1 MIQRIQSIF
10 LLLSGVS
17 FFSLF
22 GVPFATSSIAIPDL
36 LSDMVYNVQDSPILM
51 VLAGLGGLICIGAIF
66 LYNNRPLQIKMSYL
80 GIVFSI
86 LLAVVALL
94 LITNDQTVKTQ
105 SDKIDDSFGLY
116 LPFICL
122 ILSGLAAR
130 FIGKD
135 ENTVRSMDRLR

>member
-51 VLAGLGGLICIGAIF
+51 VLAGLGGLICMGAIF

-86 LLAVVALL
+86 LLAVVAFLL
-94 LITNDQTVKTQ
+94 MTNDQTVKTQ

-130 FIGKD
+130 FISKD

>member
-22 GVPFATSSIAIPDL
+22 GVPFATSMVSIPEL

-51 VLAGLGGLICIGAIF
+51 VLAGLGGLVSIGAIF
-66 LYNNRPLQIKMSYL
+66 LFNNRAFQIKMSYL
-80 GIVFSI
+80 AIVFSI
-86 LLAVVALL
+86 LLPLVAFL
-94 LITNDQTVKTQ
+94 LIYNEQTFTTQ
-105 SDKIDDSFGLY
+105 SDKINDAFGLY

-122 ILSGLAAR
+122 ILSILAAR
-130 FIGKD
+130 FISKD
-135 ENTVRSMDRLR
+135 EKTVRSMDRLR

>member
-22 GVPFATSSIAIPDL
+22 GVPFATSTVAIPNL
-36 LSDMVYNVQDSPILM
+36 LSDMIYNVQDSPILM
-51 VLAGLGGLICIGAIF
+51 VLCGLGGLLSIAAIF
-66 LYNNRPLQIKMSYL
+66 LFNNRPLQLKMSYL
-80 GIVFSI
+80 AIVFSI
-86 LLAVVALL
+86 LLPLVAFLL
-94 LITNDQTVKTQ
+94 LFNEQTFTTQ
-105 SDKIDDSFGLY
+105 SDKINDAFGLY
-116 LPFICL
+116 LPFISL
-122 ILSGLAAR
+122 ILSILAAR

>member
-22 GVPFATSSIAIPDL
+22 GVPFATSTVAIPNL
-36 LSDMVYNVQDSPILM
+36 LSDMIYNVQDSPILM
-51 VLAGLGGLICIGAIF
+51 VLCGLGGLLSIAAIF
-66 LYNNRPLQIKMSYL
+66 LFNNRPLQLKMSYL
-80 GIVFSI
+80 AIVVSI
-86 LLAVVALL
+86 LLPLVAFLL
-94 LITNDQTVKTQ
+94 LFNEQTFTTQ
-105 SDKIDDSFGLY
+105 SDKINDAFGLY
-116 LPFICL
+116 LPFISL
-122 ILSGLAAR
+122 ILSILAAR

>member
-22 GVPFATSSIAIPDL
+22 GVPFATRSIAIPDL

-66 LYNNRPLQIKMSYL
+66 LFNNRPLQMKMSYL

-86 LLAVVALL
+86 LLAVVAFL
-94 LITNDQTVKTQ
+94 LIYNEQTFKTQ

>member
-22 GVPFATSSIAIPDL
+22 GVPFATSTVAIPKL
-36 LSDMVYNVQDSPILM
+36 LSDMIYNVQDSPILM
-51 VLAGLGGLICIGAIF
+51 VLCGLGGLLSIAAIF
-66 LYNNRPLQIKMSYL
+66 LFNNRPLQLKMSYL
-80 GIVFSI
+80 AIVVSI
-86 LLAVVALL
+86 LLPLVAFLL
-94 LITNDQTVKTQ
+94 LFNEQTFTTQ
-105 SDKIDDSFGLY
+105 SDKINDAFGLY
-116 LPFICL
+116 LPFISL
-122 ILSGLAAR
+122 ILSILAAR

>member
-36 LSDMVYNVQDSPILM
+36 LSDMVYNVQDSAILM
-51 VLAGLGGLICIGAIF
+51 VLAGLGGLICMGAIF

-94 LITNDQTVKTQ
+94 LITNDQTVTTQ